1 MPAAPDPARHLALML
16 GTIAGDALGQNAP
29 ALTQEGLEQPTITQV
44 DRSNLGLTKPADF
57 FPGRATVAP
66 RISTAP
72 TGLVRSA
79 PARTATVRHMH
90 LLP

>member
-1 MPAAPDPARHLALML
+1 MPSAPNPARHLALMP

-29 ALTQEGLEQPTITQV
+29 ALAQESLEQPTVTQV
-44 DRSNLGLTKPADF
+44 DCSNFGLTKPTDL

-72 TGLVRSA
+72 TGLFRSA
-79 PARTATVRHMH
+79 PA
-90 LLP
+90 